1 MTTAAE
7 HVGER
12 RVEVR
17 HATTA
22 DEWLEALRGHAKV
35 SPAMRRRQW
44 SVIVVALVLAALSF
58 RVTPEGGSLDPFG
71 LGGAALVLLIALV
84 LAPRAAAR
92 AQQRIHGARGERR
105 ITVDESGVC
114 VETAHTLSRTGWPAL
129 SRYVET
135 RRLFVL
141 VGADEQAACLVCV
154 PKRSTDGTDRS
165 GPLRALL
172 DAHLPT
178 ARESR
183 R

>member
-1 MTTAAE
+1 MTTDVE

-22 DEWLEALRGHAKV
+22 DEWLEALRGHGKV
-35 SPAMRRRQW
+35 SPAARWRRRF
-44 SVIVVALVLAALSF
+44 VIVVALVLAAMSF
-58 RVTPEGGSLDPFG
+58 RVMPEGGSLNPFG
-71 LGGAALVLLIALV
+71 LGGAALVLLITLV

-92 AQQRIHGARGERR
+92 AQQRIHEARGERV
-105 ITVDESGVC
+105 ITVDASGVC
-114 VETAHTLSRTGWPAL
+114 VETAHTLSRTGWAAL

-141 VGADEQAACLVCV
+141 VSADEQVACLVCV
-154 PKRSTDGTDRS
+154 PKRSTDGQDRS
-165 GPLRALL
+165 EPLRALL
-172 DAHLPT
+172 DAHLP
-178 ARESR
+178 AAGEGR